1 MILSALIKVLNMLI
15 SFALALFP
23 TYEPPHD
30 SPQWSALSAANIVLP
45 LDTWAMLSGA
55 TIAIMGCT
63 LLIWAV
69 MKVFNMV
76 RGAGA

>member
-1 MILSALIKVLNMLI
+1 MILTALIDILVLLVTGVL
-15 SFALALFP
+15 SLFP
-23 TYEPPHD
+23 DYVPPLQ
-30 SPQWSALSAANIVLP
+30 SPQWAALSAANIVLP

-55 TIAIMGCT
+55 TVAIMGLS

-69 MKVFNMV
+69 MKIFNMF